1 MIVFDSNA
9 HIYYA
14 LLKGTLTKRIYLMQQ
29 HKILNSRGVSH
40 HFLLPVLAVLVVAG
54 IGGYIMQR
62 SSSAATTTEACNKIT
77 FGRYRNN
84 PVYTKYKKYKPCV
97 QAIQR
102 KVGANADGIYGNYT
116 QSRVKIWQKNHN
128 MSNADG
134 VVGSATWAK
143 MGLKTTYTNTP
154 TTTTTKAKETVPAT
168 YQNLYYCEYMY
179 GKWPVNHLIC
189 RTERVQTNSSRY
201 KTLVNTHADA
211 WAKCFKDH
219 KADKSFCKAYSPS
232 DSAPQSVIEAA
243 EKELRGGN

>member
-1 MIVFDSNA
+1 MF
-9 HIYYA
+9 
-14 LLKGTLTKRIYLMQQ
+14 KK
-29 HKILNSRGVSH
+29 LNMKGVSH
-40 HFLLPVLAVLVVAG
+40 HFLLPVLAVLVIAG
-54 IGGYIMQR
+54 IGGYVMQR

-154 TTTTTKAKETVPAT
+154 TTAQKTAAATAADKKDCQSQSGTWNSSTNKCKYASTKKSASAYSTKSSCETAGYYWGDYNGTSCNSYPASHYTTKTTCHNAHNEWDTKFESSGKN
-168 YQNLYYCEYMY
+168 YDYC
-179 GKWPVNHLIC
+179 H
-189 RTERVQTNSSRY
+189 
-201 KTLVNTHADA
+201 
-211 WAKCFKDH
+211 
-219 KADKSFCKAYSPS
+219 
-232 DSAPQSVIEAA
+232 
-243 EKELRGGN
+243 